1 MKYFH
6 YLPLLGLQLIFLFA
20 NGQSTVNDSLE
31 KVVRENKMDTAEVK
45 ALHELAVSYVRTDL
59 TKAKN
64 YLYKSIEL
72 AIHLNH
78 SILLSHDYS
87 LMVVTQLNTAHV
99 DSAQYFLSLLK
110 RLSETSGSK
119 PIIAN
124 YHATAGLF
132 YKTQGNFKAA
142 LPYMLESLKEDILL
156 VKNNPVINNRV
167 TLAGQYLN
175 IGNTYTNLGEYRNA
189 LQYHLKALQLFEEL
203 NNKKGISY
211 CYQGIGSDFLELGQ
225 FKQAL
230 AYTTNA
236 RLIKN
241 ELGDTRGIATSLQQM
256 GGIYVNMKQYD
267 SALSY
272 YLESLKILQK
282 MSLVTEEANLNSDI
296 GKLYVLRKDP
306 VNATLYYNNSRLLA
320 QQTGDSAR
328 VASTNAALIALQ
340 TTISKQ
346 ESDEKKLK
354 SSLNTSIESGDK
366 RSELS
371 NYQYLADHYTGT
383 RQFEKALEY
392 SNKFHLINDSLQTM
406 DVQVQMKKME
416 EQYNMEKKE
425 QEIALLKKDQQL
437 THLSLAKQKV
447 FQFGAMLFL
456 SLLLLIGFLI
466 INRNRIV
473 HNTRRQVEMEKMR
486 NRIAQDLHDDIGS
499 TLTSIT
505 VLSNLGLLPPEK
517 EELLMR
523 TNLKKIKERSTAIME
538 TMDDIVWAINP
549 QNDTMEQVLFRMKE
563 FASELLEPLNINYT
577 FEEKG
582 NFSSTIL
589 DIKKRKDLYLIFKEA
604 INNAAKYS
612 RCRDI
617 FIRLQEKQHFLQME
631 ITDDGRGFVEQQ
643 VKNGNGLGN
652 MRERAASMG
661 AKILIVSKIASGTRI
676 SLDMTIT

>member
-1 MKYFH
+1 MKHLY

-20 NGQSTVNDSLE
+20 HGQSTINDSLE
-31 KVVRENKMDTAEVK
+31 KIVRENKMDTGEVK

-78 SILLSHDYS
+78 PILLSHDYS
-87 LMVVTQLNTAHV
+87 LMVITQLNTAHV
-99 DSAQYFLSLLK
+99 DSSQYFLSLLK

-175 IGNTYTNLGEYRNA
+175 IGNTYTILGEYRNA

-211 CYQGIGSDFLELGQ
+211 CYQGIGGDFLELGQ

-230 AYTTNA
+230 FYTTNA
-236 RLIKN
+236 RVIKN
-241 ELGDTRGIATSLQQM
+241 ELGDTRGVATSLQQM
-256 GGIYVNMKQYD
+256 GSIYVDLKKYD
-267 SALSY
+267 SALHY
-272 YLESLKILQK
+272 YFESLEILQK
-282 MSLVTEEANLNSDI
+282 MKLITEEVNLNSDI

-306 VNATLYYNNSRLLA
+306 ANATLYYNNSRLLA

-328 VASTNAALIALQ
+328 VAAADAALIALQ

-354 SSLNTSIESGDK
+354 SSLNTSIEAGDK

-371 NYQYLADHYTGT
+371 NYQYLADHYVNT

-392 SNKFHLINDSLQTM
+392 SNKFHLINDSLQAM

-416 EQYNMEKKE
+416 EQYNIEKKE

-447 FQFGAMLFL
+447 FQFGAILFL
-456 SLLLLIGFLI
+456 SLLLLIGFLV

-473 HNTRRQVEMEKMR
+473 HNTRRQIEMEKMR

-505 VLSNLGLLPPEK
+505 VLSNLGLLPPDK
-517 EELLMR
+517 EESLMR

-563 FASELLEPLNINYT
+563 FASEILEPLNINYT

-582 NFSSTIL
+582 NFSFTKF

-617 FIRLQEKQHFLQME
+617 LIRLQENQQSLQME
-631 ITDDGRGFVEQQ
+631 ITDDGKGFDEQQ
-643 VKNGNGLGN
+643 IKNGNGLGN

-661 AKILIVSKIASGTRI
+661 AKILIVSTIASGTRI
-676 SLDMTIT
+676 SLDMVIT

>member
-1 MKYFH
+1 MKHLY
-6 YLPLLGLQLIFLFA
+6 YLLLLGLQLIFLLA
-20 NGQSTVNDSLE
+20 HGQSTINDSLE

-45 ALHELAVSYVRTDL
+45 ALNQLAVSYVRTDL
-59 TKAKN
+59 TTAKN
-64 YLYKSIEL
+64 YLYRSMEL

-78 SILLSHDYS
+78 SILLSHAYS
-87 LMVVTQLNTAHV
+87 LMVITQLNTAHV
-99 DSAQYFLSLLK
+99 DSAQYFLSSLK
-110 RLSETSGSK
+110 RLSETTGSK

-132 YKTQGNFKAA
+132 YKTEGNFKAA
-142 LPYMLESLKEDILL
+142 LPYMLESLEEDILL

-230 AYTTNA
+230 FYTTNA
-236 RLIKN
+236 RVIKN
-241 ELGDTRGIATSLQQM
+241 ELGDTRGVATSLQQM
-256 GGIYVNMKQYD
+256 GNIYVDLKHYD
-267 SALSY
+267 SALY
-272 YLESLKILQK
+272 YYFESLKILQK
-282 MSLVTEEANLNSDI
+282 MKLITEEANLNSDI

-306 VNATLYYNNSRLLA
+306 ANATLYYNNSRLLA

-328 VASTNAALIALQ
+328 VAASDAALIALQ

-354 SSLNTSIESGDK
+354 SSLNTSIEAGDK

-371 NYQYLADHYTGT
+371 NYQYLADHYAST

-392 SNKFHLINDSLQTM
+392 ANRFHLMNDSLQAM

-416 EQYNMEKKE
+416 EQYNIEKKE

-447 FQFGAMLFL
+447 FQFGAILFL

-473 HNTRRQVEMEKMR
+473 HNTRRQIEMEKMR
-486 NRIAQDLHDDIGS
+486 NHIAQDLHDDIGS

-505 VLSNLGLLPPEK
+505 MLSNLGLLPPEK
-517 EELLMR
+517 NELLMR
-523 TNLKKIKERSTAIME
+523 TNLEKIKERSAAIME

-563 FASELLEPLNINYT
+563 FASEILEPLNINYA

-582 NFSSTIL
+582 NFSSTKF

-612 RCRDI
+612 RCRDML
-617 FIRLQEKQHFLQME
+617 IRLHEKQQSLQME
-631 ITDDGRGFVEQQ
+631 ITDDGKGFDEKQI
-643 VKNGNGLGN
+643 KNGNGLSN

-661 AKILIVSKIASGTRI
+661 AKILIISTVDNGTRI
-676 SLDMTIT
+676 SLDMAIT